1 MLPRMPEFEVNYR
14 GAVIRI
20 VIETDAASLHI
31 NGLER
36 DKKALGQDPRTLKL
50 SSSVQTDYEWHEF
63 IESTLEVEANQVRVE
78 LVANNQPLLSE
89 TVDRP

>member
-1 MLPRMPEFEVNYR
+1 MLPRMSEFEVNYR

-36 DKKALGQDPRTLKL
+36 DKKALGQDPQTLKL

-78 LVANNQPLLSE
+78 LGANNQPLLSE